1 LFSFYKKF
9 SISKNSARHIGDKV
23 RELSNQYDPEIL
35 MWCKEEI
42 LDDGRKLTDI
52 INEEHENVKY
62 LPGLKIPDNVIAVSD
77 LSEAVKNA
85 DILIFVLPHQFV
97 KQTCEQ
103 LKDKI
108 KPNAFALTL
117 IKVRTRLKVNFGK

>member
-1 LFSFYKKF
+1 M
-9 SISKNSARHIGDKV
+9 
-23 RELSNQYDPEIL
+23 RELSNEYDPEIL

-42 LDDGRKLTDI
+42 FEDGRKLTDI